1 VLEFAQWWACASRPV
16 DLVADFGRSGVA
28 SHVKS
33 QNCLRRFPTI
43 ALTTLFAAPLAALGA
58 CADSSPAPLES
69 DTLGTVVAEI
79 RLAPPDARCI
89 QLKSVGATTVTQS
102 FDVVPEATSV
112 LTLRNLAAGNVAV
125 SAVAFNVAC
134 PSVTATTVAT
144 YVSDPVTVTVMP
156 PAPVNVAL
164 LMRPAAITG
173 TATIEFPTRGQV
185 TEIPLS
191 GISGA
196 AGITSGP
203 DGNLWFGERNFQR
216 VGRMTPA
223 GFSEVAGLSAN
234 SRVAGIVAGPD
245 GNIWIAENGSA
256 KIGRITP
263 AGMLVEFALAPES
276 LPRAPV
282 AGADGNIWF
291 LDNGKIGRITPW
303 GAVTTFPSPA
313 FANADLTA
321 CTDGNLWFTA
331 TEPNLVGR
339 ITTAGVVTSWP
350 QTFEPGAITCTPDGR
365 VWVVEGQA
373 GQIAQGTTAGFAT
386 GVTHLTTIV
395 GSIQDLTAGPDGA
408 AWFVSSLGAIGRV
421 SPFAAWATPRPNPGA
436 NALTVGPDGAFWFT
450 QSTESTAA
458 LGRLLP

>member
-1 VLEFAQWWACASRPV
+1 
-16 DLVADFGRSGVA
+16 
-28 SHVKS
+28 
-33 QNCLRRFPTI
+33 
-43 ALTTLFAAPLAALGA
+43 
-58 CADSSPAPLES
+58 
-69 DTLGTVVAEI
+69 
-79 RLAPPDARCI
+79 
-89 QLKSVGATTVTQS
+89 
-102 FDVVPEATSV
+102 
-112 LTLRNLAAGNVAV
+112 
-125 SAVAFNVAC
+125 
-134 PSVTATTVAT
+134 
-144 YVSDPVTVTVMP
+144 
-156 PAPVNVAL
+156 
-164 LMRPAAITG
+164 
-173 TATIEFPTRGQV
+173 
-185 TEIPLS
+185 
-191 GISGA
+191 
-196 AGITSGP
+196 
-203 DGNLWFGERNFQR
+203 
-216 VGRMTPA
+216 MTPA
-223 GFSEVAGLSAN
+223 LSFSEVAGLSAN
-234 SRVAGIVAGPD
+234 ARVAGIVAGPD

-263 AGMLVEFALAPES
+263 AGMLVEFALAPDS

-313 FANADLTA
+313 YANIDLTA

-331 TEPNLVGR
+331 LEPNLVGR

-386 GVTHLTTIV
+386 GVAHVTTIV

-421 SPFAAWATPRPNPGA
+421 SPFAAWATPRANPGA